1 VAWWQAVHA
10 ARTIILAEHSIT
22 LAMIVAGLGCPRP
35 STSRFH
41 AGGASLRRRTMVK
54 ETKFFRKQAD
64 KAERMAR
71 SATDVEISHRYLS
84 MAHAYRSQAKVLKAK
99 KKTEKK
105 LR

>member
-1 VAWWQAVHA
+1 
-10 ARTIILAEHSIT
+10 
-22 LAMIVAGLGCPRP
+22 
-35 STSRFH
+35 
-41 AGGASLRRRTMVK
+41 MVK

-71 SATDVEISHRYLS
+71 SATDVEISQRYLS